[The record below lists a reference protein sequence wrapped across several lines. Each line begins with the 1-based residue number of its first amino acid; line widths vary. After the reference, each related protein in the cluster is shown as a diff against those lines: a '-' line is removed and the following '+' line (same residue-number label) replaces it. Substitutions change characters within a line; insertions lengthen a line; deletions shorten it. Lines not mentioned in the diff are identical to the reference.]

1 MVEQDAAKEEEPC
14 ERRDAAP
21 IGPRA
26 RAPSGTAAM
35 GPHLPGVETE
45 CLSPSSFSKC
55 RGLFAGHT
63 AEGRGV
69 SVLERLP
76 HLPSWSPKVGTQLSQ
91 RFLLAPPQCLVVS
104 WGFSA

>member
-1 MVEQDAAKEEEPC
+1 MSGGTLPPMGPEP
-14 ERRDAAP
+14 
-21 IGPRA
+21 

-35 GPHLPGVETE
+35 GPHLPGMETG

-55 RGLFAGHT
+55 WGLFAGHT

-76 HLPSWSPKVGTQLSQ
+76 HLQSWSPKVGTQLSQ
-91 RFLLAPPQCLVVS
+91 RLLPAPPQCLVVS